1 MSDNALS
8 LSPSVLALPKTSAA
22 PPINPFTHLNC
33 VRWRIHCPIW
43 PIVASMW
50 PIPLCIWPIPHATRR
65 IPLPTWP
72 IPPTTH
78 GLPLSNNP
86 HPHTFPFYSL
96 ALIHTIYKVELSSP
110 YAMYQSTP
118 TTKKGV
124 TLIQTCPVCNH
135 SQLDGN
141 FCAVC
146 GNSFSAVRKRTT
158 AVEVSTASSNDSLEK
173 LKTDAKNFT
182 HFLIQQLNSPSGH
195 FQSTSGSLQNSIL
208 SILLFVLLTSAAFY
222 AAFPESLI
230 TLSPSFFQ
238 VVLYLSIFFLLV
250 VAVNLIAATSTAKL
264 FSIQQ
269 SISELTRKLGGFYA
283 IPIALSAISLLLTF
297 VHSYTLSAILL
308 SIAIFIAF
316 LLIPLITI
324 SKILFNEPASI
335 DSFYGILFYIAVT
348 TVASIL
354 LAAFIADTAIGE
366 ILRLFQF

>member
-1 MSDNALS
+1 M
-8 LSPSVLALPKTSAA
+8 
-22 PPINPFTHLNC
+22 
-33 VRWRIHCPIW
+33 
-43 PIVASMW
+43 
-50 PIPLCIWPIPHATRR
+50 
-65 IPLPTWP
+65 
-72 IPPTTH
+72 
-78 GLPLSNNP
+78 
-86 HPHTFPFYSL
+86 
-96 ALIHTIYKVELSSP
+96 
-110 YAMYQSTP
+110 
-118 TTKKGV
+118 
-124 TLIQTCPVCNH
+124 TLIKTCPVCNH

-146 GNSFSAVRKRTT
+146 GNSFSAIRKRTT

-182 HFLIQQLNSPSGH
+182 HFLFQQLKSPSGH
-195 FQSTSGSLQNSIL
+195 FQSTGGSLQNSIL

-222 AAFPESLI
+222 AAFPASLI

-238 VVLYLSIFFLLV
+238 VVLYLSIFFILV
-250 VAVNLIAATSTAKL
+250 VAVNLVAVTSTAKL

-269 SISELTRKLGGFYA
+269 SFSELTRKLGGFYA
-283 IPIALSAISLLLTF
+283 IPIALSAVSLLLTF
-297 VHSYTLSAILL
+297 VHSFTLSAILL

-316 LLIPLITI
+316 ILIPLITI
-324 SKILFNEPASI
+324 CKILFNEPESI